1 MKKYCLSGFDELTGE
16 PYVREA
22 SDPDELFRVNVLAH
36 MAAWSSTAEQVA
48 LAMKIDERDLQQFLD
63 GKRGAPLEWVS
74 RISAYVECDPAQ
86 VLTAADSRKVAENVL
101 AHLQLICSSD
111 EMGELFE
118 MIVVAKR
125 AGLLSAVMKGVR
137 PLTDRALCESGED
150 ADTIRSIA
158 RNLASPDG

>member
-1 MKKYCLSGFDELTGE
+1 MKNYCLSGFDELTGE

-22 SDPDELFRVNVLAH
+22 SDADELFRANVLAH

-48 LAMKIDERDLQQFLD
+48 LALKVDERDLQQFLD

-74 RISAYVECDPAQ
+74 RISAYVACEPAE
-86 VLTAADSRKVAENVL
+86 VLTAAEPRKVADNVL
-101 AHLQLICSSD
+101 AHLQLMCSSD
-111 EMGELFE
+111 EIGELFE

-125 AGLLSAVMKGVR
+125 AGLLGAVIEGVQ

-158 RNLASPDG
+158 RNLASPRN